1 MKKHR
6 DSIKE
11 KFFSSSSDTD
21 TILSDSEVEIEPCDL
36 NE

>member
-6 DSIKE
+6 DSVKE

-21 TILSDSEVEIEPCDL
+21 TILSSSEDEI
-36 NE
+36 